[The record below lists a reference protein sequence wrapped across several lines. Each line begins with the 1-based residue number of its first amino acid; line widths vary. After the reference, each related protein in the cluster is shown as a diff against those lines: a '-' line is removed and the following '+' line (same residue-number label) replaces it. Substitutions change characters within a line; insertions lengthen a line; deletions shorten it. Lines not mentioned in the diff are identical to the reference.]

1 MSGPPTPADQ
11 SAEIAALRAEVAA
24 LRAEL
29 GAELGEDVWRL
40 RRLAELGVA
49 QAKINHDLRNLMTS
63 ALMVADRLQGSD
75 DARIARSGTMLV
87 TAIEQATALIATTL
101 NFAAEAAPLLS
112 RSRFPLAALIA
123 DVAEEL
129 RAEHDGFAIA
139 NEAPVD
145 LHLEADRAL
154 VARAIGHLLRAS
166 AKAQARQA
174 VVHVERSGAAVA
186 IVLTDDGRPFR
197 DGVSTAFR
205 PFSGA
210 FRYGSTGLGF
220 VIARDLIEA
229 HGGSILVRTG
239 NGDGRTCIV
248 LHLPTP
254 E

>member
-1 MSGPPTPADQ
+1 MSEPIPPQDQ
-11 SAEIAALRAEVAA
+11 AAEIAALRAEVAA

-29 GAELGEDVWRL
+29 GDDVWRL

-63 ALMVADRLQGSD
+63 ALMVADRLQGSG
-75 DARIARSGTMLV
+75 DAKVARSGTMLV

-112 RSRFPLAALIA
+112 RSRFRLAAVIA

-129 RAEHDGFAIA
+129 RAEHDGFVIENA
-139 NEAPVD
+139 APAD
-145 LHLEADRAL
+145 LHLDADRAL
-154 VARAIGHLLRAS
+154 FARAMGHLLRSA

-174 VVHVERSGAAVA
+174 VVHVEQADASVA

-197 DGVSTAFR
+197 EGASPAFR

-229 HGGSILVRTG
+229 HGGSIRLRTG
-239 NGDGRTCIV
+239 SGDGRTCIV
-248 LHLPTP
+248 LSLPAP
-254 E
+254 R